1 MADQFEGKR
10 VPWQQFEE
18 YLALHQGKI
27 VTLQNMLANEFSDKP
42 AIERMLPK
50 SFYLIHE
57 LLTRVLRDNGV
68 IQA

>member
-27 VTLQNMLANEFSDKP
+27 VTLQIMLTNEFADKP

-50 SFYLIHE
+50 SFY
-57 LLTRVLRDNGV
+57 
-68 IQA
+68 

>member
-1 MADQFEGKR
+1 MAEQFEGKR

-27 VTLQNMLANEFSDKP
+27 LTLQNMLTNELAERP

-50 SFYLIHE
+50 PLFLIH
-57 LLTRVLRDNGV
+57 
-68 IQA
+68 

>member
-27 VTLQNMLANEFSDKP
+27 VTLQINLTNEILDRP
-42 AIERMLPK
+42 AIERLLPK
-50 SFYLIHE
+50 PLFLIH
-57 LLTRVLRDNGV
+57 
-68 IQA
+68 